1 MLQPGSTAPPFTL
14 ELASGGRRSLSEIL
28 QAGPAVLAFFKVTC
42 PTCQL
47 ALPYLQ
53 RIRGVQLQVYAISQ
67 DDAARTQ
74 EFQRMFGV
82 ELPALLDPAAAKYP
96 ASRAY
101 GIQFVPSV
109 FLVERDG
116 RISWTAEAFDHRAY
130 EELARRAG
138 RPMFGPEDRVPA
150 YKPG

>member
-1 MLQPGSTAPPFTL
+1 MLAPGTAAPEFTL
-14 ELASGGRRSLSEIL
+14 DLLEGGRRSLAEIL
-28 QAGPAVLAFFKVTC
+28 EAGPVVLVFFKVTC

-53 RIRGVQLQVYAISQ
+53 RIDGGALQIYCVSQ
-67 DDAARTQ
+67 DDAERTR
-74 EFQRMFGV
+74 EFMRLFGV
-82 ELPALLDPAAAKYP
+82 HLPMLLDPAAAKYP

-101 GIQFVPSV
+101 GVQYVPSL
-109 FLVERDG
+109 FLVESDG
-116 RISWTAEAFDHRAY
+116 RISWTVEAFDRRAF

-138 RPMFGPEDRVPA
+138 RPMFSPDESVPL